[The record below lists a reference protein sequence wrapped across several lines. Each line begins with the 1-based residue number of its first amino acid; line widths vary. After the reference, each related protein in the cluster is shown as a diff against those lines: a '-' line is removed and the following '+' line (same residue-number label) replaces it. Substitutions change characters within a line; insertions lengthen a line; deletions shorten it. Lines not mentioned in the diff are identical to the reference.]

1 MRRLLV
7 ALLVLLGL
15 AAVGV
20 GIGLRT
26 IWLPSDQVTATATLP
41 EPGLVVTTAPGLL
54 EARPGPVT
62 VTARAK
68 DGDPV
73 LLAVGREGDVKAFV
87 LGATGTTLT
96 GFDADNAQRLTS
108 APLPADGEN
117 APPAGLPDPASSD
130 LWVQRETGKGDARL
144 VYEQPDGRWL
154 LVAAGDGSSPAPDT
168 LTLTWPRQVS
178 TPWSLPLL
186 VAGLVLL
193 IVAAVEV
200 VVLARAGRASRQGES

>member
-7 ALLVLLGL
+7 ALLALVGL
-15 AAVGV
+15 AALGV

-26 IWLPSDQVTATATLP
+26 VWLPSDQVSATASLP
-41 EPGLVVTTAPGLL
+41 QPGAVVTTAPGLL

-62 VTARAK
+62 VSARAK
-68 DGDPV
+68 GGGPV

-87 LGATGTTLT
+87 QGATGRTLT
-96 GFDADNAQRLTS
+96 GFDADNEQRLTS
-108 APLPADGEN
+108 AALPAGQGTASPLPN
-117 APPAGLPDPASSD
+117 PASSD
-130 LWVQRETGKGDARL
+130 LWVQREAGTGSACL

-168 LTLTWPRQVS
+168 VTLTWPRQVS
-178 TPWSLPLL
+178 TPWSLPLI

-193 IVAAVEV
+193 IVAAVEF